1 MDPIL
6 FSSSYVSSF
15 TAVSFVLI
23 IFLSQHVFEEIS
35 FPESLLRIYFH
46 DIDFYSRSIV
56 TADSQLQPLDLGH
69 YYKSLS
75 TFLRLTDHTRGH
87 HSLSERDL

>member
-46 DIDFYSRSIV
+46 DIDFYSRSTV
-56 TADSQLQPLDLGH
+56 TADSQQQPLDLEH

-75 TFLRLTDHTRGH
+75 TFLRLTNHTRGH
-87 HSLSERDL
+87 RSPSERDL

>member
-46 DIDFYSRSIV
+46 DIDFYSRSTV
-56 TADSQLQPLDLGH
+56 TADSQLQPLDLVH
-69 YYKSLS
+69 LLQILVHI
-75 TFLRLTDHTRGH
+75 FAPN
-87 HSLSERDL
+87 